1 MLNIL
6 VVDDSVIIRKNLGT
20 LLKELGHNVVGE
32 AANGYD
38 AIQMYKLKKPQLV
51 TMDITM
57 PGVQGVANGI
67 EALKQIRQ
75 FDKDAQI
82 IMITSHGEEEL
93 VLDAIEAGAKGY
105 ILKPINKEKISNI
118 LKKF

>member
-1 MLNIL
+1 MNIL
-6 VVDDSVIIRKNLGT
+6 IVDDSVIIRKNLASI
-20 LLKELGHNVVGE
+20 LKDLGHTVVGE

-38 AIQMYKLKKPQLV
+38 AIQMYKMRKPDVV

-57 PGVQGVANGI
+57 PGVQGVVDGI
-67 EALKQIRQ
+67 DALKRIKEI
-75 FDKDAQI
+75 DADAQI
-82 IMITSHGEEEL
+82 AMITSHGEEEL

-105 ILKPINKEKISNI
+105 ILKPINKEKIESI